1 MLPPDVVALGDKDNS
16 DPSGRNRR
24 ACFDK
29 ATKTG
34 LGRELLA
41 LRKAYDGAEKT
52 LNKIDVGMLGKLRDE
67 NAIDGE
73 RKS

>member
-16 DPSGRNRR
+16 EPVWQKSKSLL
-24 ACFDK
+24 DK